1 MRGDFVSREQSHTQG
16 VEFWPPEVRIHV
28 EETMGLCELKCW
40 TSAVRRLFKAQ
51 LQGDG
56 TSCPLCSEAG
66 FSQRGNHCVFTEP
79 LVCALPQE

>member
-1 MRGDFVSREQSHTQG
+1 MSREQSHTQG

-40 TSAVRRLFKAQ
+40 ASATSRLFKAHM
-51 LQGDG
+51 QGDG
-56 TSCPLCSEAG
+56 TSCPLSLEASFSSEVT
-66 FSQRGNHCVFTEP
+66 CVFTEP